1 VLWCAIPKRKKHT
14 GKVSKPSKDTQ
25 RKDGG
30 GRFMG
35 IRIADPPVKPRD
47 TTVREIRRAVD
58 AVFARRKSA

>member
-1 VLWCAIPKRKKHT
+1 MAKRKKHT
-14 GKVSKPSKDTQ
+14 GKARKPSKDAK
-25 RKDGG
+25 RNDG

-58 AVFARRKSA
+58 AIFARRKSA